1 MEITKRRKERLSI
14 LVRYL
19 DQYEFENNSSP
30 SLKEIMHHI
39 GTKGDGYVRDLVKQA
54 QHLGLVERSEKHR
67 SIRLVR
73 TKAER
78 IEFLKAQIARLEAES
93 KKPTLRMV
101 R

>member
-1 MEITKRRKERLSI
+1 MEITKRRKERLAI

-19 DQYEFENNSSP
+19 DDYEFENNSGP
-30 SLKEIMHHI
+30 SLKEIMQHL

-54 QHLGLVERSEKHR
+54 QALGLVHRSEKHR

-78 IEFLKAQIARLEAES
+78 IKFLKAQIARLEADT
-93 KKPTLRMV
+93 KKPSLRMV